1 MEKKIEI
8 LLVEDNEDDIDL
20 TKIALRKGKINNNLF
35 VVMDGEQA
43 MDFLHKRNGYEDR
56 PSPDIILL
64 DLNLPGKDGREVL
77 QEVKSN
83 ANLKRIP
90 VVILTTSTA
99 DEDILSAY
107 DRHANCYLAKP
118 LDFDRFKELVSKI
131 EDFWFSIVKLPVREG

>member
-35 VVMDGEQA
+35 VMMDGEQA
-43 MDFLHKRNGYEDR
+43 MDFLHKRNGYEDQ

-77 QEVKSN
+77 QEVKGD

-99 DEDILSAY
+99 DEDILTAY
-107 DRHANCYLAKP
+107 DSHANCYLAKP

-131 EDFWFSIVKLPVREG
+131 EDFWFSIVKLPV

>member
-20 TKIALRKGKINNNLF
+20 TKIALKRGKINNNLF
-35 VVMDGEQA
+35 VVNDGMEA
-43 MDFLHKRNGYEDR
+43 MDFLNKKNGFENH
-56 PSPDIILL
+56 PTPDIILL

-77 QEVKSN
+77 QEVKN
-83 ANLKRIP
+83 DKNLKRIP

-107 DRHANCYLAKP
+107 DSYANCYLAKP

-131 EDFWFSIVKLPVREG
+131 EDFWFSIVRLPNKE

>member
-77 QEVKSN
+77 QEVKGD

-99 DEDILSAY
+99 DEDILTAY
-107 DRHANCYLAKP
+107 DSHANCYLAKP

-131 EDFWFSIVKLPVREG
+131 EDFWFSIVKLPV

>member
-35 VVMDGEQA
+35 VMMDGEEA
-43 MDFLHKRNGYEDR
+43 MDFLHKRNGYEDQ

-77 QEVKSN
+77 QEIKGD

-99 DEDILSAY
+99 DEDILTAY
-107 DRHANCYLAKP
+107 DSHANCYLAKP

-131 EDFWFSIVKLPVREG
+131 EDFWFSIVKLPV